1 MAGSNE
7 TPVSCGVFPWRSQQ
21 EEALGPSWFLS
32 GASAR
37 LPLVFLTAH
46 STNLS
51 ADYLGIIF
59 LTFHFSPAFGI
70 RVEVSGIYSWEQNSS
85 WPEPEAT
92 STLDN
97 EKCICFQLLS
107 HHPCV
112 FLSDRLKILI
122 KNNST
127 ILIFQLK
134 RTWFFFKVHK
144 ATFSKELNI
153 HIYGRIL
160 VKASFCWEKEDTGSF
175 PLNCYS
181 IILFCSSANCPFC
194 C

>member
-1 MAGSNE
+1 MDRICSLVLEFAPSQFHFKSPTRNVHDMAGSNE
-7 TPVSCGVFPWRSQQ
+7 TPASCGVFPWRTQQ
-21 EEALGPSWFLS
+21 EEALWPSWFLS

-70 RVEVSGIYSWEQNSS
+70 RVEVSGIYFWEQNSS
-85 WPEPEAT
+85 WTEPEAI

-122 KNNST
+122 KSNST

-134 RTWFFFKVHK
+134 RWFFLKSTQPHLAKSWIFI
-144 ATFSKELNI
+144 SMEG
-153 HIYGRIL
+153 Y
-160 VKASFCWEKEDTGSF
+160 
-175 PLNCYS
+175 
-181 IILFCSSANCPFC
+181 
-194 C
+194 